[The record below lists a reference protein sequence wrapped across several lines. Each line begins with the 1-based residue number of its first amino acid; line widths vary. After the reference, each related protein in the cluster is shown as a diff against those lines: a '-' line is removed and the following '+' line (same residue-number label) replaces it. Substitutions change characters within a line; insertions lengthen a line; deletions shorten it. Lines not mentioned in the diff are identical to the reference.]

1 MTNTQQTTITQLD
14 KYRRNSAMQGLTEQ
28 TQSVVRDRIRT
39 RELEAA
45 SERLASKARRTGTA
59 PSSLRRSVGRL
70 LILAGR
76 RVAGEQAPAG
86 SSAARPAHP
95 MAA

>member
-1 MTNTQQTTITQLD
+1 MTNTQQTNITHIDEL
-14 KYRRNSAMQGLTEQ
+14 RRNTTMNAHTDQ
-28 TQSVVRDRIRT
+28 TQRVVRDRIRA

-45 SERLASKARRTGTA
+45 SERLAATA
-59 PSSLRRSVGRL
+59 HTTPASSNLRRRIGRL
-70 LILAGR
+70 LITTGR

-86 SSAARPAHP
+86 SPAARPARP